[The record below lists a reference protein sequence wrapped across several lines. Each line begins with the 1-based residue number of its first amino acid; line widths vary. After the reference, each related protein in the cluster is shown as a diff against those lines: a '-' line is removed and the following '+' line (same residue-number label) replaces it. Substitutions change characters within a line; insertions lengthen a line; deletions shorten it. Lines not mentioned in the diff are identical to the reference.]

1 MIYINSVFR
10 VKMQNFDGNL
20 MGFQLYFVLIFII
33 FILEVS
39 AKRIEFNFK
48 VCKVKYFK
56 FFGRYLLCKKI
67 NNVMNILVTKKYN
80 GDSFSKFT
88 FVKKWINK

>member
-39 AKRIEFNFK
+39 AKRIEFEVRKVKNFK
-48 VCKVKYFK
+48 FLGIISAVK
-56 FFGRYLLCKKI
+56 
-67 NNVMNILVTKKYN
+67 
-80 GDSFSKFT
+80 SQ
-88 FVKKWINK
+88 

>member
-39 AKRIEFNFK
+39 AKRIEFE
-48 VCKVKYFK
+48 VRKVKIF
-56 FFGRYLLCKKI
+56 
-67 NNVMNILVTKKYN
+67 
-80 GDSFSKFT
+80 
-88 FVKKWINK
+88 

>member
-39 AKRIEFNFK
+39 AKRIEFEVRK
-48 VCKVKYFK
+48 V
-56 FFGRYLLCKKI
+56 
-67 NNVMNILVTKKYN
+67 NI
-80 GDSFSKFT
+80 F
-88 FVKKWINK
+88 